1 MKKPLLVS
9 SSLLAGLLVC
19 LAAAP
24 VSAQESSPPPPAT
37 TPPANSAP
45 ITSVGSGAIGVGAVV
60 WLGAGAGNNGPV
72 TGGEFVYDMPVF
84 HIEGVFGLSHTSLN
98 GASTT
103 GVAVGVA
110 GWYHLARGTNADFSV
125 GGGAGLVYASAM
137 GAGNSSTGFSLEPG
151 AEARVFLS
159 PNFALSC
166 RVGFA
171 ITFGDNNAPTTF
183 SLSGATTATTG
194 GLGFTYFFR

>member
-24 VSAQESSPPPPAT
+24 ASAQDSTSPPPAAASTSP
-37 TPPANSAP
+37 PPAS
-45 ITSVGSGAIGVGAVV
+45 SSSMGGGAIGVGAVV
-60 WLGAGAGNNGPV
+60 WLGPTGNNAPV
-72 TGGEFVYDMPVF
+72 TGGEFVYDMSQF
-84 HIEGVFGLSHTSLN
+84 HIEGVFGFSHASQN
-98 GASTT
+98 GASST
-103 GVAVGVA
+103 GVDVGVA
-110 GWYHLARGTNADFSV
+110 GWYHLAKGNMADFSV
-125 GGGAGLVYASAM
+125 GGGAGLAYFSAP

-159 PNFALSC
+159 PNFSLSA

-171 ITFGDNNAPTTF
+171 IGFGDNNSPTTF
-183 SLSGATTATTG
+183 GLGGATTGTTG